1 LFAPEKPAAPA
12 PAPAPAPA
20 AEVDPFAPAAPAP
33 AAPAPAPAAPA
44 PAPAPAAEVDPFA
57 PAAAPAPAPAA
68 PAPAAPAKPEADPFA
83 DPFKISAEGQLP
95 VRNWSD
101 NTGTYR
107 IEGRLIAI
115 LDGQVRVLKSTGK
128 TTTVPMR
135 RLSDADK
142 KYVEEVIIR
151 QKVAES
157 TESPFNKLS
166 LRGE

>member
-12 PAPAPAPA
+12 PAPAPAPEPATPA

-33 AAPAPAPAAPA
+33 APAPAPEAP
-44 PAPAPAAEVDPFA
+44 AEVDPFA
-57 PAAAPAPAPAA
+57 PAAAPAPAEA
-68 PAPAAPAKPEADPFA
+68 PAPAPAEPAKPEADPFA

-95 VRNWSD
+95 VRAWSD
-101 NTGTYR
+101 NTGTYH

-115 LDGQVRVLKSTGK
+115 FEDKVRVLKSTGK

-142 KYVEEVIIR
+142 KYVDEVIIR

-157 TESPFNKLS
+157 TDSPLNKLS
-166 LRGE
+166 LRAE